1 MGLRQIPK
9 EKNVK
14 TSSITPRPM
23 TVPVNERGG
32 AGKIILIV
40 LAVIFAL
47 VLIVVGIVGYGIWRV
62 SKAFHSDKNGQVSL
76 STPDG
81 NVSLGENKNYTADEL
96 GIDPYPGATTSTGG
110 MNVNTDKGSMVTAVY
125 ETDDPADKV
134 VSFYKGKTNAGEQ
147 SFMEMGTTAMIT
159 FKKAEKDVVI
169 VSINSDT
176 AQHKGKTQISIT
188 HSKDK

>member
-1 MGLRQIPK
+1 M
-9 EKNVK
+9 K

-23 TVPVNERGG
+23 TVREGERGG

-47 VLIVVGIVGYGIWRV
+47 VLIVVGIIGYFAWRV
-62 SKAFHSDKNGQVSL
+62 SKAIHADKNGQVSL

-81 NVSLGENKNYTADEL
+81 NVSLGANKSYTADEL

-110 MNVNTDKGSMVTAVY
+110 FNMNTEKGSMVTAVY
-125 ETDDPADKV
+125 ETDDPAEKV
-134 VSFYKGKTNAGEQ
+134 VSFYKGKTGMGEQ
-147 SFMEMGTTAMIT
+147 SFMETGTTSMIT

-169 VSINSDT
+169 VSINADA

-188 HSKDK
+188 HSKEK